1 MLVGYALALDSESLV
16 MAYLQESGR
25 FLELNLVDWLIL
37 FAGVAL
43 AAIVASLL

>member
-1 MLVGYALALDSESLV
+1 

-37 FAGVAL
+37 FAGVVL
-43 AAIVASLL
+43 TAIVALLFAVH